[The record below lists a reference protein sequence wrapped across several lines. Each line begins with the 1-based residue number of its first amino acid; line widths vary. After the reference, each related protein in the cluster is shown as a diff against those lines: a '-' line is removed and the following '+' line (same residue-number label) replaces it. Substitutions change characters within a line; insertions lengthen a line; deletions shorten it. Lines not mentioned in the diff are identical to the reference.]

1 MTKPFRL
8 TAPRQSP
15 EANIQRA
22 ILAYLGRTLPHGF
35 VIHHSPNGGMSK
47 GENGRNRGLGTKPGW
62 PDLQIVGRTEAG
74 EPFTA
79 YLEVK
84 APRGQ
89 VDPEQLVMHDRLRDC
104 GFPVA
109 VVRSIT
115 DTREAVRSW
124 GVASRDVALRTQD
137 SADRING

>member
-35 VIHHSPNGGMSK
+35 LIHHSPNGGMSK

-62 PDLQIVGRTEAG
+62 PDLQIVGRTADG

-89 VDPEQLVMHDRLRDC
+89 TSPEQIVIHDRLKEC
-104 GFPVA
+104 GYPVA

-115 DTREAVRSW
+115 DAREAVRSW
-124 GVASRDVALRTQD
+124 PVASRDAAIRTGG
-137 SADRING
+137 AA